1 MILGPKQ
8 IIMIAVSNYINE
20 DELMDI
26 PEMLTPVTRHTDP
39 ITGFGSSKLMA

>member
-1 MILGPKQ
+1 
-8 IIMIAVSNYINE
+8 
-20 DELMDI
+20 MDI